1 MERVRFGA
9 AIGLTVVLAAV
20 ALSACTAREDAA
32 VDLPDSATLQVPPD
46 PAGAPQPVRADS
58 VTPRAPSSRKEPPT
72 PPPVAPVQPTRRQDD
87 EPIRQPPPPRD
98 TRPSIPWPP
107 DTL

>member
-1 MERVRFGA
+1 MDCMRFRGA
-9 AIGLTVVLAAV
+9 NRLAVVVAAV
-20 ALSACTAREDAA
+20 AVSACTAGGNGEAE
-32 VDLPDSATLQVPPD
+32 LPDSALLQVPAD
-46 PAGAPQPVRADS
+46 PAGAAQPVRADT
-58 VTPRAPSSRKEPPT
+58 VTPRAPLTSKEPST
-72 PPPVAPVQPTRRQDD
+72 STPVAPVQPTRRPDD